1 MQFQI
6 NGSQEVRKFVVGFIE
21 EACKKDPNILSRVIP
36 NLRMML
42 NLLNESVDVV
52 KRVIRAM
59 TFLYKLCLQWLSK
72 VKIITENMEAVWSL
86 ISEMKNDIIQ
96 MLDSD
101 NDGLYD
107 LFEAGIGINTLD
119 LNNDGQIDLGFTDN
133 NTNGASDIAEIITP
147 LDSDADGLP
156 DVIEL
161 DSDDDDCFDN
171 QVFSL

>member
-42 NLLNESVDVV
+42 NLHNESVDVV

-72 VKIITENMEAVWSL
+72 VKVINENMEAVWSL
-86 ISEMKNDIIQ
+86 ISEMKTDIIQ

-101 NDGLYD
+101 NDGIRTHAIKFMEMLVIVQTHHED
-107 LFEAGIGINTLD
+107 T
-119 LNNDGQIDLGFTDN
+119 TSKDN
-133 NTNGASDIAEIITP
+133 AN
-147 LDSDADGLP
+147 
-156 DVIEL
+156 
-161 DSDDDDCFDN
+161 
-171 QVFSL
+171 FSLDDVPMTLKLIRRRKLEEEARAVFDKLIDFHGSAHISR